1 MATYDRKTKVH
12 PWIIIMQMLI
22 SRLLPYVLIFI
33 FSSAEIF
40 SYKVKLEFIF
50 TLYFFFKI
58 EEVLYNTNVI
68 RNGS

>member
-1 MATYDRKTKVH
+1 MDFGLK
-12 PWIIIMQMLI
+12 IINISRAYGDIRSKNQSSSMDHYYAGLI

-50 TLYFFFKI
+50 NLYF
-58 EEVLYNTNVI
+58 
-68 RNGS
+68 S

>member
-22 SRLLPYVLIFI
+22 FRLLPYVLIFI

>member
-12 PWIIIMQMLI
+12 PRIIIMQMLI
-22 SRLLPYVLIFI
+22 TRPLPYVLIFI

-50 TLYFFFKI
+50 NLYFFENWRSVELHKCDK
-58 EEVLYNTNVI
+58 EW
-68 RNGS
+68 

>member
-22 SRLLPYVLIFI
+22 SRLIPYVLIFI

>member
-1 MATYDRKTKVH
+1 MDFGLKIINISRAYGDIRSKTKVH

-50 TLYFFFKI
+50 NLYFF
-58 EEVLYNTNVI
+58 
-68 RNGS
+68 